1 MRPLFAIAP
10 LAFALA
16 FFSPSPAKM
25 SASFDAFLT
34 SFGSSNLP
42 PANAAAK

>member
-16 FFSPSPAKM
+16 FFSPSPAKL
-25 SASFDAFLT
+25 SASVDAFLA
-34 SFGSSNLP
+34 SFGGGTQP
-42 PANAAAK
+42 PAETPAK